1 MRQSK
6 TQPELKPCP
15 FCGGAAEIM
24 PHALT
29 GKFSVI
35 RATCMTCHSHHH
47 NGIVLHEDAKDHQIE
62 SARVIAAQRWNQ
74 RHGE

>member
-1 MRQSK
+1 MDG
-6 TQPELKPCP
+6 LKPCP

-35 RATCMTCHSHHH
+35 RATCMTCLSHHH
-47 NGIVLHEDAKDHQIE
+47 DGAVLHEDAKDHQIE
-62 SARVIAAQRWNQ
+62 SARVIAAQLWNI
-74 RHGE
+74 RHVE